1 MISSGPNCDDRV
13 TDLTKDPFLM
23 RRLYMGRACR
33 RGLPEVIE
41 GITFDL
47 NHPDLDRSNWE
58 PADSL
63 GDYPGMG
70 LEPSIA
76 YPWTTPEQIDRMAKS
91 GGFVALASGDRLVIR
106 KVVPFETKALSI
118 GKLDHPHHRE
128 TRLVFLD
135 ILRGDERLCA
145 PGYWLFTG
153 QADVLTPI
161 ILDELSNVRRALLKR
176 FEQATGLEDLEDHV
190 TDLTEADWNAQF
202 ALESEDLQH
211 TARMLWKAEDWQD
224 NAGMAFGYLIGRAEA
239 RQGRKVVSQLGSN
252 NLRSTG
258 DDSRKAAITIIDQA
272 PGITR
277 RLCAERVRDV
287 NGKTIKSLLK
297 TIAPLFQEGDT
308 ASARPDR
315 EAVEAFRARLF
326 KP

>member
-1 MISSGPNCDDRV
+1 
-13 TDLTKDPFLM
+13 M

-33 RGLPEVIE
+33 RGWPEVIE
-41 GITFDL
+41 GVTFEL
-47 NHPDLDRSNWE
+47 NHPDLDRANWE
-58 PADSL
+58 PVDSL

-76 YPWTTPEQIDRMAKS
+76 YPWTTPKQIDRMAKGS
-91 GGFVALASGDRLVIR
+91 GFVALAPGDHVVIR
-106 KVVPFETKALSI
+106 KVVPFESKAGSS

-128 TRLVFLD
+128 RRLVFLD
-135 ILRGDERLCA
+135 ILRGEERISA

-161 ILDELSNVRRALLKR
+161 AFNELSDVRRALLKR
-176 FEQATGLEDLEDHV
+176 FEAATGLEDLEDNV
-190 TDLTEADWNAQF
+190 TDVSEADWNVQF
-202 ALESEDLQH
+202 KDCDEDLQH
-211 TARMLWKAEDWQD
+211 TARMLWKAEDWQE

-239 RQGRKVVSQLGSN
+239 RQGRQAVAKLGAK
-252 NLRSTG
+252 NLRRTG
-258 DDSRKAAITIIDQA
+258 DDTRRTAITIIEQA
-272 PGITR
+272 PEITR

-297 TIAPLFQEGDT
+297 TIKPLFQEGDPG
-308 ASARPDR
+308 SARPDR
-315 EAVEAFRARLF
+315 QAVEAFRARLF